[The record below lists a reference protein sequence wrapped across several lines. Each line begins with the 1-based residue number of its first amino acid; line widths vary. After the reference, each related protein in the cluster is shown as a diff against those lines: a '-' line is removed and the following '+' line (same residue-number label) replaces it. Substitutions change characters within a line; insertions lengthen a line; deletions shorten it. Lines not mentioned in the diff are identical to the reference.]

1 MKTIQTKLEKSRR
14 HFSRYLIAVL
24 VVAILIAPIKARAIG
39 LGDIVPLIKIITDT
53 LQNAVGGVLSEI
65 QGTET
70 ALSDYRQQIIWP
82 VNELNQ
88 IQTFVGSTRARYA
101 SLMSQIES
109 IKNNSATLPKPV
121 QFELVLRGAGSGGV
135 DRFHQLYTQVYTNVP
150 DVNAAAQIHRNMMDI
165 DDALA
170 VDALRTSVL
179 SDQATAGILRLADS
193 LEQQSVNAAPGS
205 APMLAT
211 QARLTDLVSQA
222 QMEKVLAA
230 ELRQE
235 AAKLAYQNALLK
247 QSALAARSL
256 QNQMQQVLKRP

>member
-1 MKTIQTKLEKSRR
+1 MKTIQPNLESSRVR
-14 HFSRYLIAVL
+14 FSKYLVAVL
-24 VVAILIAPIKARAIG
+24 VVVVLIAPIEAQAIG
-39 LGDIVPLIKIITDT
+39 LGDIVPLIKTITDT

-65 QGTET
+65 QGVKT

-88 IQTFVGSTRARYA
+88 IRTFVGSTRTRYA

-109 IKNNSATLPKPV
+109 INNNSATLPKPT
-121 QFELVLRGAGSGGV
+121 QFELVLRGGEANGV
-135 DRFHQLYTQVYTNVP
+135 DRFQALYTQVYANVP

-170 VDALRTSVL
+170 VDALKTSVL

-235 AAKLAYQNALLK
+235 AAKLAHQNALLK

-256 QNQMQQVLKRP
+256 QNQMQKVLKRP